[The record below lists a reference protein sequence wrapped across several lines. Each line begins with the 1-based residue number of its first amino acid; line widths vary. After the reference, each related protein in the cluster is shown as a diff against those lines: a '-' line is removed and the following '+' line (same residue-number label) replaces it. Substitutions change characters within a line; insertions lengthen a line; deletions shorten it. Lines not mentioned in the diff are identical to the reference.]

1 MSKKNRRK
9 SLVQKET
16 LLPQSEFSVDDSKIY
31 LILAIVVFH
40 VLPLIFM
47 AFGERGKLMY
57 DMTYMTI
64 NTMFLA
70 IAGIIYG
77 IRKGFN
83 LKLPLIMAALGAL
96 SLIFY
101 AEFSAEMA
109 ITGRLVF
116 IITYLII
123 AGGGVALGAFIKK
136 LFRL

>member
-16 LLPQSEFSVDDSKIY
+16 LLPHNEFSVDDSKIY

-40 VLPLIFM
+40 VLPLVFM

-83 LKLPLIMAALGAL
+83 LKLPLIMTALAAL

-109 ITGRLVF
+109 VTGRLVF

-123 AGGGVALGAFIKK
+123 AVGGVALGAFIKK

>member
-9 SLVQKET
+9 SLVQKDSY
-16 LLPQSEFSVDDSKIY
+16 LPRNEFSVDDSKIY
-31 LILAIVVFH
+31 LILAIAIFH

-47 AFGERGKLMY
+47 AFGERGKLLY
-57 DMTYMTI
+57 DMTYMTM

-77 IRKGFN
+77 LRKGFN
-83 LKLPLIMAALGAL
+83 FKMPLIMTTLSAL

-109 ITGRLVF
+109 VTGRLVF

-123 AGGGVALGAFIKK
+123 AVGAAAIGALIKK
-136 LFRL
+136 IFGF